1 MLKIVNLSLSNSKVI
16 LMFEVD
22 ETTVIQS
29 NLLPAYIVENDGGCG
44 EVIQSVAY
52 RAAFQD
58 AYPKYVQ

>member
-1 MLKIVNLSLSNSKVI
+1 
-16 LMFEVD
+16 MFEVD